1 MSDRKRWITPF
12 AGVVVGVGVFVG
24 VNVATG
30 RAIVPTVASVKGVAA
45 PTTVDLALQPGA
57 PAAPTGPYQV
67 ACGVCH
73 QPEGQGIPFAFPPL
87 AGSHWITGDPE
98 TPIRIV
104 LLGLG
109 GPIEVNGS
117 SFNLVMPP
125 PGTAVPGSTVAPVP
139 LDDAAIAEAITYART
154 NFGNNA
160 SAVDAEMVKKVRDSL
175 GGRTTPWT
183 AAELTALRTGAA
195 SSGAAANAGAAVT
208 AATAPAEGAAAAAV
222 AGTKKA
228 QAKAGAA
235 GSGPR

>member
-1 MSDRKRWITPF
+1 MSDRQRWIAPF

-24 VNVATG
+24 VNIATG
-30 RAIVPTVASVKGVAA
+30 RAIVPTVASVSGATA

-57 PAAPTGPYQV
+57 PAPPTGAYQV

-87 AGSHWITGDPE
+87 AGSDWITRDPE

-104 LLGLG
+104 LLGLA

-125 PGTAVPGSTVAPVP
+125 PGTALPGSTEAPLP
-139 LDDAAIAEAITYART
+139 LDDAKIAEAITYART
-154 NFGNNA
+154 NFGNTA
-160 SAVDAEMVKKVRDSL
+160 SPVDAEMVKKVRDSL

-195 SSGAAANAGAAVT
+195 GGSATSNAGA
-208 AATAPAEGAAAAAV
+208 G
-222 AGTKKA
+222 
-228 QAKAGAA
+228 
-235 GSGPR
+235 GSESR

>member
-1 MSDRKRWITPF
+1 MTDRKRWIAPF
-12 AGVVVGVGVFVG
+12 AGVVVGAGAFVA

-30 RAIVPTVASVKGVAA
+30 RAIVPTVASVSGATT

-57 PAAPTGPYQV
+57 PSPPTSTYHV
-67 ACGVCH
+67 ACAVCH

-87 AGSHWITGDPE
+87 AGSDWMTGDPE

-104 LLGLG
+104 LLGLT
-109 GPIEVNGS
+109 GPIDVNGA

-125 PGTAVPGSTVAPVP
+125 PGTALPGSTAPPLP
-139 LDDAAIAEAITYART
+139 LDDAKIAEAITYART
-154 NFGNNA
+154 NFGNHA
-160 SAVDAEMVKKVRDSL
+160 SAVDAEMVKKVRESL

-195 SSGAAANAGAAVT
+195 SAG
-208 AATAPAEGAAAAAV
+208 G
-222 AGTKKA
+222 
-228 QAKAGAA
+228 

>member
-1 MSDRKRWITPF
+1 
-12 AGVVVGVGVFVG
+12 
-24 VNVATG
+24 VAT
-30 RAIVPTVASVKGVAA
+30 A
-45 PTTVDLALQPGA
+45 TTVDLALQPGA
-57 PAAPTGPYQV
+57 PATPTGAYHV

-87 AGSHWITGDPE
+87 AGSDWMTGDPE

-125 PGTAVPGSTVAPVP
+125 PGIALPGSTVAPLP
-139 LDDAAIAEAITYART
+139 LDDAMIAEAITYART
-154 NFGNNA
+154 NFGNTA
-160 SAVDAEMVKKVRDSL
+160 SAVDAELVKKVRDSL

-195 SSGAAANAGAAVT
+195 GG
-208 AATAPAEGAAAAAV
+208 
-222 AGTKKA
+222 
-228 QAKAGAA
+228 A
-235 GSGPR
+235 GSGSR

>member
-1 MSDRKRWITPF
+1 MSDRKRWIAPF

-24 VNVATG
+24 VNIATG
-30 RAIVPTVASVKGVAA
+30 RAIVPTVASVSGATT

-57 PAAPTGPYQV
+57 PAPPTGAYQV

-87 AGSHWITGDPE
+87 AGSDWITRDPE

-104 LLGLG
+104 LLGLT

-125 PGTAVPGSTVAPVP
+125 PGTALPGSTEAPLP
-139 LDDAAIAEAITYART
+139 LDDAKIAEAITYART
-154 NFGNNA
+154 NFGNTA
-160 SAVDAEMVKKVRDSL
+160 SPVDADLVKKVRDSL
-175 GGRTTPWT
+175 GGRTAPWT
-183 AAELTALRTGAA
+183 AAELTALRTGAP
-195 SSGAAANAGAAVT
+195 SGSATPNAGA
-208 AATAPAEGAAAAAV
+208 G
-222 AGTKKA
+222 
-228 QAKAGAA
+228 

>member
-1 MSDRKRWITPF
+1 MSDRKHWIAPL

-30 RAIVPTVASVKGVAA
+30 RAIVPTVASVSRATI

-57 PAAPTGPYQV
+57 PAPPTGTYHV
-67 ACGVCH
+67 VCGVCH

-87 AGSHWITGDPE
+87 AGSDWMTGDPE

-104 LLGLG
+104 LLGLS

-125 PGTAVPGSTVAPVP
+125 PGTPLPGSTVAPLP
-139 LDDAAIAEAITYART
+139 LDDAKIAEAITYART
-154 NFGNNA
+154 NFGNTA
-160 SAVDAEMVKKVRDSL
+160 SPVDAEMVKKVRDSL
-175 GGRTTPWT
+175 GGRTAPWT
-183 AAELTALRTGAA
+183 AAELTALRKGAPI
-195 SSGAAANAGAAVT
+195 GGDTANAGAAG
-208 AATAPAEGAAAAAV
+208 AAGTTPAEVAAGAAA

-228 QAKAGAA
+228 RAKAGA
-235 GSGPR
+235 GPR